1 MQWRKSS
8 FSGQEVNCVE
18 VAPSELLVRD
28 SKNPRGGLLKLNPAG
43 FRSFLVFTT
52 SRPAGRA
59 SH

>member
-8 FSGQEVNCVE
+8 YSDAEVNCVE
-18 VAPSELLVRD
+18 VASSRNLVRD
-28 SKNPRGGLLKLNPAG
+28 SKNPENHLTLTPAG
-43 FRSFLVFTT
+43 YRSFLVFTT